1 MVLGFWDIAAPIV
14 GAPMAGGPGTPALA
28 AAVSNAG
35 GLGVVAGGYLSAE
48 KFAEDIMAAGNP
60 SDPYRERPELGEQ
73 LRAALR
79 R

>member
-1 MVLGFWDIAAPIV
+1 M
-14 GAPMAGGPGTPALA
+14 TR
-28 AAVSNAG
+28 
-35 GLGVVAGGYLSAE
+35 
-48 KFAEDIMAAGNP
+48 AEDILAATNP